1 MPILPAEP
9 DLFPPTLFG
18 DTLSFPTDGRL
29 WRALHTKP
37 RQEKSLARQLHQ
49 SQMAYYLPMIARPC
63 LVRGRRV
70 TSYVPL
76 FPGYCFVLGND
87 QERIKALATGRVV
100 RSLEVPDQG
109 QLWDDLRQVNT
120 LIRSGAPIT
129 PEGHMV
135 PGTPVEIHTGA
146 LAGLHGVII
155 RRANQHRLVIQVDF
169 LQRGAS
175 VELEDF
181 MVAKAV

>member
-1 MPILPAEP
+1 MPILPCEP
-9 DLFPPTLFG
+9 DLFPPTLFST
-18 DTLSFPTDGRL
+18 TLPFPTDRRL

-49 SQMAYYLPMIARPC
+49 FQLAFYLPMIARPC
-63 LVRGRRV
+63 LVRGRRL
-70 TSYVPL
+70 TSYIPL
-76 FPGYCFVLGND
+76 FPGYCFVLAND

-109 QLWDDLRQVNT
+109 RLWDDLRQVHT
-120 LIRSGAPIT
+120 LIQSGAPIT
-129 PEGHMV
+129 PEGQML
-135 PGTPVEIHTGA
+135 PGTPIEIRTGA

-155 RRANQHRLVIQVDF
+155 RRANQNRLVVQVDF

-181 MVAKAV
+181 MVAKAI